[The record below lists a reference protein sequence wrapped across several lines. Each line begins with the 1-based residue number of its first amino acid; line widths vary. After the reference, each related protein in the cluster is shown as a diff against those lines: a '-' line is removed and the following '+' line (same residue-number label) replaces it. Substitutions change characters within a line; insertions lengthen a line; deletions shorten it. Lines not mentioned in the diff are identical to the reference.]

1 MNKQHLS
8 YRIIGTGSKGNALYL
23 ACGEHKV
30 LIDIGVPYKAIN
42 SLEIDYVLLTHSHRD
57 HLNMSTVSKLAYEN
71 PHIKFFCTKYLVQ
84 TLLKCGV
91 DVGNIYFKPH
101 IEIGSLTLNRFN
113 LIHDVPNCG
122 WKLKFK
128 DGGKQT
134 LKVFYATDTAS
145 LDHVSAKGFDYYFI
159 EANYDEDEIVK
170 TIKEKV
176 DSGEYSYERRV
187 VDTHLSKQKADK
199 WLANNI
205 NDDSVYVYIHEHS
218 DAHERKEVTEDECSS
233 TDRQI
238 G

>member
-1 MNKQHLS
+1 MNRQHLL
-8 YRIIGTGSKGNALYL
+8 YRIISTGSKGNALYL

-30 LIDIGVPYKAIN
+30 LIDIGVPYKAIK
-42 SLEIDYVLLTHSHRD
+42 SLEIDYVLLTHSHKD
-57 HLNMSTVSKLAYEN
+57 HLNTSTVSKLAYEN

-84 TLLKCGV
+84 KLLKCGV

-128 DGGKQT
+128 DGNKQT

-187 VDTHLSKQKADK
+187 VDTHLSRQKADK
-199 WLANNI
+199 WLANNT
-205 NDDSVYVYIHEHS
+205 NDNSVYVYIHEHS
-218 DAHERKEVTEDECSS
+218 DAHGRKEVTEDERSS
-233 TDRQI
+233 TNR
-238 G
+238 

>member
-1 MNKQHLS
+1 MNKQHLN

-57 HLNMSTVSKLAYEN
+57 HLNEATVKRLAYEN
-71 PHIKFFCTKYLVQ
+71 PSIKFFCTKYLVQ
-84 TLLKCGV
+84 TLIRCGV
-91 DVGNIYFKPH
+91 DVSNIYFKPH
-101 IEIGSLTLNRFN
+101 IEIGGLTLNRFN

-128 DGGKQT
+128 DGKQK

-145 LDHVSAKGFDYYFI
+145 LDHVSAIGFDYYFV
-159 EANYDEDEIVK
+159 EANYDEDEIVQS
-170 TIKEKV
+170 IKDKV
-176 DSGEYSYERRV
+176 ENGEYSYERRV

-199 WLANNI
+199 WLSNNI
-205 NDDSVYVYIHEHS
+205 GDNSVYVYIHEHS
-218 DAHERKEVTEDECSS
+218 DAHGRKEVTEDE
-233 TDRQI
+233 
-238 G
+238 

>member
-1 MNKQHLS
+1 M
-8 YRIIGTGSKGNALYL
+8 

-57 HLNMSTVSKLAYEN
+57 HLNVSTISKLAYEN

-84 TLLKCGV
+84 TLIRCGV
-91 DVGNIYFKPH
+91 DVSNIYFKPH

-128 DGGKQT
+128 ESGKQT

-145 LDHVSAKGFDYYFI
+145 LDHVSAIGFDYYFI
-159 EANYDEDEIVK
+159 EANYDEDEIVNL
-170 TIKEKV
+170 IKEKV

-199 WLANNI
+199 WLSNNI
-205 NDDSVYVYIHEHS
+205 GDNSVYVYIHEHS
-218 DAHERKEVTEDECSS
+218 DAHGRKEVTEDERSS
-233 TDRQI
+233 TNRQTY
-238 G
+238 

>member
-8 YRIIGTGSKGNALYL
+8 YRIIGTGSKGNALHL

-30 LIDIGVPYKAIN
+30 LIDIGVPYKAIKP
-42 SLEIDYVLLTHSHRD
+42 LEIDYVLLTHSHRD
-57 HLNMSTVSKLAYEN
+57 HLNISTVSKLAYEN

-159 EANYDEDEIVK
+159 EANYDEDEIVQS
-170 TIKEKV
+170 IKDKV
-176 DSGEYSYERRV
+176 ENGEYSYERRV

-199 WLANNI
+199 WLSNNI
-205 NDDSVYVYIHEHS
+205 GDNSVYVYIHEHS
-218 DAHERKEVTEDECSS
+218 DAHGRKEVTEDERSS
-233 TDRQI
+233 IDR
-238 G
+238 

>member
-8 YRIIGTGSKGNALYL
+8 YKIIGTGSKGNALYL

-30 LIDIGVPYKAIN
+30 LIDIGVPYKAIK

-57 HLNMSTVSKLAYEN
+57 HLNISTISKLAYEN

-122 WKLKFK
+122 WQLKFK

-145 LDHVSAKGFDYYFI
+145 LDHVSAKGFDY
-159 EANYDEDEIVK
+159 DEDEIVK
-170 TIKEKV
+170 IIKEKV
-176 DSGEYSYERRV
+176 DNGEYSYERRV

-205 NDDSVYVYIHEHS
+205 NDNSVYVYIHEHS
-218 DAHERKEVTEDECSS
+218 DAHERKEVEDERSS
-233 TDRQI
+233 TNRQI
-238 G
+238 S

>member
-1 MNKQHLS
+1 MNRQHLL

-30 LIDIGVPYKAIN
+30 LIDIGVPYKAIK

-57 HLNMSTVSKLAYEN
+57 HLNEATVKRLAYEN
-71 PHIKFFCTKYLVQ
+71 PGVKFFCTKYLVQ
-84 TLLKCGV
+84 TLIRCGV
-91 DVGNIYFKPH
+91 DVSNIYFKPH
-101 IEIGSLTLNRFN
+101 IEVGSLKLNRFN

-145 LDHVSAKGFDYYFI
+145 LDHVSAIGFDYYFV
-159 EANYDEDEIVK
+159 EANYDEDEIVQS
-170 TIKEKV
+170 IKDKV
-176 DSGEYSYERRV
+176 ENGEYSYERRV

-199 WLANNI
+199 WLSNNI
-205 NDDSVYVYIHEHS
+205 GDNSVYVYIHEHS
-218 DAHERKEVTEDECSS
+218 DAHERKEVEDERSS
-233 TDRQI
+233 TDR
-238 G
+238 